1 MGVEVGL
8 AGVFR
13 EEPAVLRAGDADPP
27 VWVALVPIVEV
38 DLGEE
43 VREEGE
49 KLGGIWDSAA
59 DGAACLRC
67 DRP

>member
-1 MGVEVGL
+1 MEVGL

-49 KLGGIWDSAA
+49 KLGGICDPA
-59 DGAACLRC
+59 DVGAACLRC